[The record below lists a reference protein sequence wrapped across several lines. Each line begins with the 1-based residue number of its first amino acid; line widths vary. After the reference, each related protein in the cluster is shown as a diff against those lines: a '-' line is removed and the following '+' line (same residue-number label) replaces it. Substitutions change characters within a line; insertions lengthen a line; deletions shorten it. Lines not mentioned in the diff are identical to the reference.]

1 MIVYGHRGA
10 RGEAPEN
17 TIAGA
22 RHAVER
28 GVRHL
33 EIDLRLST
41 DGELVVIHDSTLRRT
56 AGAAGRVANKTAR
69 ELARLDNRAD
79 GPPWPN
85 KRDTGVPSLSA
96 LVKAVPTI
104 RHWQLELK
112 HLSKRR
118 NPALA
123 EATVEWIRE
132 HRPCAVVTSSE
143 PQLIRTVKEM
153 LPEQAVGYVSTTSSP
168 EALLTACDCDY
179 LIAHW
184 KTLGDASLLR
194 RVKRRGIDHAT
205 PSTGCGQRDYRLSI
219 HGPATGGS
227 TGSIGTRVTDH
238 WAGAPECT
246 GWAARTAR

>member
-33 EIDLRLST
+33 EIDLRLSA

-56 AGAAGRVANKTAR
+56 AGITGKVANMTTR
-69 ELARLDNRAD
+69 NLARLDNRSD

-96 LVKAVPTI
+96 LTKAVPTV

-112 HLSKRR
+112 HLNKRR
-118 NPALA
+118 DPALA
-123 EATVEWIRE
+123 EATVEWIRK
-132 HRPCAVVTSSE
+132 HRPAAVVTSSE
-143 PQLIRTVKEM
+143 PRLIRTVKELM
-153 LPEQAVGYVSTTSSP
+153 PEQPVGYVSTTGSP
-168 EALLTACDCDY
+168 EAVLAACDCDY

-184 KTLGDASLLR
+184 KTLGSRSLVR
-194 RVKRRGIDHAT
+194 KVKRRGIHISAWTVNDASVITQLHRQGVDSVIT
-205 PSTGCGQRDYRLSI
+205 DYPSMAL
-219 HGPATGGS
+219 PL
-227 TGSIGTRVTDH
+227 V
-238 WAGAPECT
+238 
-246 GWAARTAR
+246 AALER

>member
-33 EIDLRLST
+33 EIDLRLSA
-41 DGELVVIHDSTLRRT
+41 DGDLVVIHDSTLRRT
-56 AGAAGRVANKTAR
+56 AGTAGRVAAR
-69 ELARLDNRAD
+69 TTSELAGLDNRAD

-96 LVKAVPTI
+96 LVKAAPAI

-123 EATVEWIRE
+123 EATVEWIRK
-132 HRPCAVVTSSE
+132 HRPPAVVTSSE
-143 PQLIRTVKEM
+143 PQLIRSVKEM
-153 LPEQAVGYVSTTSSP
+153 LPEQPVGYVSTTGSP
-168 EALLTACDCDY
+168 EATLAACDCDY

-184 KTLGDASLLR
+184 KTLGSNALVRRLR
-194 RVKRRGIDHAT
+194 RRGIHISAWTVNDASVITQLHRQGVDSVIT
-205 PSTGCGQRDYRLSI
+205 DYPSMAL
-219 HGPATGGS
+219 PL
-227 TGSIGTRVTDH
+227 V
-238 WAGAPECT
+238 
-246 GWAARTAR
+246 AALDR